1 MLIIRRQPKD
11 KLGDKPG
18 CAFTI
23 GPNVTIKVMSI
34 DKHGNVVIGVE
45 APRDLAINRDDML
58 KGPKQSPT
66 A

>member
-23 GPNVTIKVMSI
+23 GENVTVKVMSI
-34 DKHGNVVIGVE
+34 DKRGNVVIGVE
-45 APRDLAINRDDML
+45 APRDMVINRDDMH
-58 KGPKQSPT
+58 KGPKESPT